1 MEEKVLEI
9 LEEYCEEAIG
19 YTGDN
24 MMEEGVIDSF
34 TVINIVS
41 ELEDAFDIEI
51 DAKVCGG
58 GELQKQRSDHRAGG
72 TVGRRVARRMPEWRY
87 FLRGGVYAVFV
98 SQVFHRKTKD
108 FSIAFG

>member
-9 LEEYCEEAIG
+9 LEEYCEEALD

-41 ELEDAFDIEI
+41 ELEDVFDIEI
-51 DAKVCGG
+51 DAKYV
-58 GELQKQRSDHRAGG
+58 
-72 TVGRRVARRMPEWRY
+72 VADNFRNKEAIMDLVKGLLE
-87 FLRGGVYAVFV
+87 
-98 SQVFHRKTKD
+98 D
-108 FSIAFG
+108 E

>member
-9 LEEYCEEAIG
+9 LEEYCEEALNYKG
-19 YTGDN
+19 EN

-51 DAKVCGG
+51 DAKYV
-58 GELQKQRSDHRAGG
+58 
-72 TVGRRVARRMPEWRY
+72 VAENFKNKEAIMDLVKRLLEC
-87 FLRGGVYAVFV
+87 A
-98 SQVFHRKTKD
+98 
-108 FSIAFG
+108 